1 MAACFVLTALFTGRW
16 VAVSGARLPMTLG
29 CVLAGVGVFLTDA
42 RLVPNSGVSSIGW
55 TLALAGVGF
64 GMAIVP
70 VTSSALSVI
79 PAERSGMAASMT
91 STSREIGAV
100 AGVAVLGSIVN
111 GQLTVNLIHR
121 LTAIGVPRQFQN
133 QIITGVTT
141 GTFNEQASKRGG
153 RQQSVAT
160 DRRSDR
166 ERRLWPSSHSLDIA
180 LIMAGAL
187 MLLSAVVAVLSLE
200 PHSVHEV
207 AQVAPAEAVQ

>member
-1 MAACFVLTALFTGRW
+1 
-16 VAVSGARLPMTLG
+16 
-29 CVLAGVGVFLTDA
+29 
-42 RLVPNSGVSSIGW
+42 
-55 TLALAGVGF
+55 
-64 GMAIVP
+64 
-70 VTSSALSVI
+70 
-79 PAERSGMAASMT
+79 MAASMT
-91 STSREIGAV
+91 NTSREIGAV
-100 AGVAVLGSIVN
+100 AGVAILGSIVN

-141 GTFNEQASKRGG
+141 GTFNEQASNAVGG
-153 RQQSVAT
+153 NKALQQIV
-160 DRRSDR
+160 DRIVNAAYGAF
-166 ERRLWPSSHSLDIA
+166 SHSLDIA